1 MFLPEF
7 GGHHL
12 YSDWRV
18 REWGDFHRQAIAP
31 SIFAIGDGSDLIP
44 QLAIGVMVEHARRRA
59 DLPFSDPDRY
69 LGIAPDVVYPLGGF
83 TRFGKQIETLAAD
96 HEPNLDFAR

>member
-1 MFLPEF
+1 MSFAEF

-12 YSDWRV
+12 YSDWQV
-18 REWGDFHRQAIAP
+18 REWGDFHRQPIAP
-31 SIFAIGDGSDLIP
+31 SIFPIGDASDPIP
-44 QLAIGVMVEHARRRA
+44 QLAIGVTVEHTPRRA
-59 DLPFSDPDRY
+59 DLPFSDPDRN
-69 LGIAPDVVYPLGGF
+69 LGIAPDVFYPLGGF